1 MDNTRLISQDLYG
14 AQDRINANIRRAF
27 DFVLSRK
34 GMQRP
39 PVTDESRFVGLE
51 FALQFYETVRAPAG
65 QELLSD
71 SSSAE
76 RQRGRSDG
84 TSEVENSDFEEG
96 EEQDDD
102 DSYDESES
110 SLDLQGEH
118 FEEFAAA
125 TLSYFKRDGFL
136 NAEIADEILQRLG
149 ANDEKC
155 LDLFRSFFAKELTRQ
170 QLLDELVQIYSQ
182 RLLQQNRDAGA
193 SQQKPEGR
201 LHSGT
206 TVTFF
211 KDARFNPTK
220 D

>member
-1 MDNTRLISQDLYG
+1 MEEARLIAQDLYG

-51 FALQFYETVRAPAG
+51 FALQFYETVRVRCVILCMWCCLAENETSVHGLVEKFLLFESLTDLCCCWLIFYALWTEQAPAG

-76 RQRGRSDG
+76 RQRGRSEG
-84 TSEVENSDFEEG
+84 ASEVEYSDPEEG
-96 EEQDDD
+96 GTEDDD
-102 DSYDESES
+102 EESDGESES

-125 TLSYFKRDGFL
+125 TLSYFKRDGCVAYIIVDDPALFSFPSPAL
-136 NAEIADEILQRLG
+136 
-149 ANDEKC
+149 EK
-155 LDLFRSFFAKELTRQ
+155 
-170 QLLDELVQIYSQ
+170 
-182 RLLQQNRDAGA
+182 N
-193 SQQKPEGR
+193 
-201 LHSGT
+201 
-206 TVTFF
+206 
-211 KDARFNPTK
+211 
-220 D
+220 